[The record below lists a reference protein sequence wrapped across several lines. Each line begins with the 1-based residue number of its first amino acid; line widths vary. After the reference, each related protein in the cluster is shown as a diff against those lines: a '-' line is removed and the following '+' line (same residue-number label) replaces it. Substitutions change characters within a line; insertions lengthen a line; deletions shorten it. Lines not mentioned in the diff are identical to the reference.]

1 MNKRRIRVGVL
12 FGGRSCEHEVSVM
25 SANSVL
31 RAINTKRYEPVPIGI
46 TKEGEWVTMDGRQ
59 LENEAEARPGS
70 GALVS
75 MLPDPGR
82 RGLVPIDDR
91 VTQMPPHTLDV
102 IFPLVHGTTGED
114 GSLQGLCELA
124 EVPYVGTG
132 VLGSALGMDKAVMKG
147 LLEYHG
153 LDVTPF
159 RVIKRDQWRADPIA
173 VHKACELA
181 FPYPWF
187 VKPANGGSSI
197 EVSMVHD
204 CTEFADAM
212 EQAAGYDRK
221 LLVEAAVTGAR
232 EIEVAVIG
240 NDEPRASVP
249 GEIVTANEFYDY
261 EAKYLSDETELVVPA
276 SLPAPITE
284 RLRIYA
290 LKAFRALE
298 CVGMARVDFLL
309 RDRDNKVFVSEI
321 NTVPGF
327 TEMSMFPKLWEASGI
342 PYPELIERLI
352 QLALIRHGQTG
363 SLKNDHVSPM
373 TGERSVM
380 DNWAGR

>member
-1 MNKRRIRVGVL
+1 MNKRRVRVGVL

-46 TKEGEWVTMDGRQ
+46 TKEGEWVTMDARQ

-82 RGLVPIDDR
+82 PGLVPIDDR

-124 EVPYVGTG
+124 DVPYVGTG

-159 RVIKRDQWRADPIA
+159 RVIKRDQWRADPTA

-197 EVSMVHD
+197 GVSMVHD

-261 EAKYLSDETELVVPA
+261 EAKYLSDDTELVVPA

-290 LKAFRALE
+290 LKAFRALGVRGDGE
-298 CVGMARVDFLL
+298 GGFFAAR
-309 RDRDNKVFVSEI
+309 S
-321 NTVPGF
+321 
-327 TEMSMFPKLWEASGI
+327 
-342 PYPELIERLI
+342 
-352 QLALIRHGQTG
+352 
-363 SLKNDHVSPM
+363 
-373 TGERSVM
+373 
-380 DNWAGR
+380 